1 MLAPIAWR
9 TPPRDYGPWEQVVAT
24 LTDALVE
31 RGVEVTLFATGDSAT
46 RAELVS
52 VVAHGYE
59 VDHSYDVKVHEALHI
74 ATCFELAATG
84 RFDLI
89 HNHFDFLPLAWSR
102 LVPIPVVTTIHGFS
116 SPAILPA
123 YRRYDGHV
131 YYVAVSDADRH
142 PDLHYAATIHHG
154 LDLAQFPY
162 RPEPDPDGHLL
173 FFGRIH
179 PDKGTHTAIELARA
193 ANRPLRIAGIIQD
206 HSYFHQ
212 EVEPRLG
219 GDIVYLGPVDGADRA
234 AVFGAA
240 TALVHPVAF
249 DEPFGLSVIEAFACG
264 TPVVAYRRGAMTELI
279 RPGDNGFLAHD
290 IATALDAL
298 ARIETIDRAA
308 CRADAERRFSAGRMA
323 DDYLRLYWTILDPA
337 TEPRR

>member
-9 TPPRDYGPWEQVVAT
+9 TPPRHYGPWEQVVAT

-52 VVAHGYE
+52 VVEHGYE
-59 VDHSYDVKVHEALHI
+59 VDHGYDVKVYEALHI
-74 ATCFELAATG
+74 AGCFELAAAG

-131 YYVAVSDADRH
+131 HYVSISDADRH
-142 PDLHYAATIHHG
+142 PGLHYAATIHHG

-162 RPEPDPDGHLL
+162 RPAPDPDRHLL

-193 ANRPLRIAGIIQD
+193 ANRPLRIAGIIHD
-206 HSYFHQ
+206 RDYFQ
-212 EVEPRLG
+212 REVEPRLG
-219 GDIVYLGPVDGADRA
+219 GDIVYLGTVDGVERA
-234 AVFGAA
+234 AVLGAA
-240 TALVHPVAF
+240 TALLHPIGY

-264 TPVVAYRRGAMTELI
+264 TPVVAYQRGAMSELI
-279 RPGDNGFLAHD
+279 RPGQNGFLAHD
-290 IATALDAL
+290 IPTALDAL
-298 ARIETIDRAA
+298 ARVETIDRAA
-308 CRADAERRFSAGRMA
+308 CRADAERRFSVGRMA
-323 DDYLRLYWTILDPA
+323 NDYLRVYRAILDPA
-337 TEPRR
+337 TEPR

>member
-9 TPPRDYGPWEQVVAT
+9 TPPRGYGPWEQVAST
-24 LTDALVE
+24 LTEALVE
-31 RGVEVTLFATGDSAT
+31 RSVEVTLFATGDSVT

-52 VVAHGYE
+52 VVPHGYE
-59 VDHSYDVKVHEALHI
+59 VDHSYDVKVQEALHI
-74 ATCFELAATG
+74 ATCFECAAAG

-102 LVPIPVVTTIHGFS
+102 LVPVPVVTTIHGFS
-116 SPAILPA
+116 SRAILPA

-131 YYVAVSDADRH
+131 HYVAVSDADRH

-162 RPEPDPDGHLL
+162 RPQPDPDGHLL

-193 ANRPLRIAGIIQD
+193 AHRPLRIAGIIQD
-206 HSYFHQ
+206 HGYFQ
-212 EVEPRLG
+212 REVEPRLG
-219 GDIVYLGPVDGADRA
+219 GEVVYLGPVAGAGRA
-234 AVFGAA
+234 AVLGAA

-249 DEPFGLSVIEAFACG
+249 EEPFGLSVIEALACG
-264 TPVVAYRRGAMTELI
+264 TPVVAYRRGALSELI
-279 RPGDNGFLAHD
+279 RPGENGLLAHD
-290 IATALDAL
+290 IPSALDAL
-298 ARIETIDRAA
+298 ARIETIDRAG
-308 CRADAERRFSAGRMA
+308 CRADAERRFSAARMA
-323 DDYLRLYWTILDPA
+323 DDYLRLYKTILDPA
-337 TEPRR
+337 PGTRP

>member
-1 MLAPIAWR
+1 
-9 TPPRDYGPWEQVVAT
+9 
-24 LTDALVE
+24 
-31 RGVEVTLFATGDSAT
+31 
-46 RAELVS
+46 
-52 VVAHGYE
+52 
-59 VDHSYDVKVHEALHI
+59 LHI
-74 ATCFELAATG
+74 AGCFELAAAG

-102 LVPIPVVTTIHGFS
+102 LVPVPVVATIHGFS

-131 YYVAVSDADRH
+131 HYVAISDADRH

-206 HSYFHQ
+206 HGYFHQ

-219 GDIVYLGPVDGADRA
+219 GDIVYLGLVDGADRA
-234 AVFGAA
+234 AVLGAA
-240 TALVHPVAF
+240 SALVHPVAF

-264 TPVVAYRRGAMTELI
+264 TPVVAYRRGAMPELI

-290 IATALDAL
+290 IPSALDAL
-298 ARIETIDRAA
+298 ARIDTIDRAA
-308 CRADAERRFSAGRMA
+308 CRADAERRFSAARMA
-323 DDYLRLYWTILDPA
+323 DDYLRLYWKILDPA
-337 TEPRR
+337 REPRR